1 MFSSD
6 APHSSK
12 RAELIRPFYVM
23 EAVRA
28 AQELEAAGHEVLHLE
43 VGQPSTMAPQLV
55 REAAHKALDNDVLGY
70 TMPHGLPKLRNA
82 IAGWYDTNYGL
93 DVDPGRLIVTPG
105 ASGSCAVAFLSL
117 FDVGDRVGVI
127 EPGYPCY
134 RNDLA
139 VLGIDVVNIPVG
151 PETGYR
157 PTPEILDA
165 HGPLD
170 GLVLASPSNPTGTVL
185 SLEELSK
192 LSTWAARS
200 GTHLVVDEIYHGI
213 TYDQPAPTALQLD
226 NPNITV
232 FNSFSK
238 YWSMTGWRLG
248 WIVVPDGLSGPFE
261 RVLANLLI
269 SAPTL
274 SQVGGIAAFDSIDEC
289 EANVA
294 RYAAN
299 REILLGGLPAAGIDK
314 IAPPDGAFY
323 VWADVEHLLEPND
336 CSNAQELCTR
346 WLNETGVAATPGIDF
361 DTVRGDH
368 FVRFSYAGSAEH
380 ITKAVERLATW
391 CS

>member
-1 MFSSD
+1 
-6 APHSSK
+6 
-12 RAELIRPFYVM
+12 M

-28 AQELEAAGHEVLHLE
+28 AQELEAAGHEILHLE
-43 VGQPSTMAPQLV
+43 VGQPSTMAPKKV
-55 REAAHKALDNDVLGY
+55 RDVAHKALDTNVLGY
-70 TMPHGLPKLRNA
+70 TMPHGIPELRNG
-82 IAGWYDTNYGL
+82 IAQWYDTRYGL
-93 DVDPGRLIVTPG
+93 QVDPGRVIITPG

-139 VLGIDVVNIPVG
+139 VLGIDVVSIPVG
-151 PETGYR
+151 PDTGYR
-157 PTPEILDA
+157 PTPDTLSNY
-165 HGPLD
+165 GNLD

-185 SLEELSK
+185 NLAELTA
-192 LSTWAARS
+192 LSDWAAAA

-213 TYDQPAPTALQLD
+213 TYDKPAPSALGLD

-248 WIVVPDGLSGPFE
+248 WIVVPEGMFDPFE

-274 SQVGGIAAFDSIDEC
+274 SQIGGVAALDSIDEC

-294 RYAAN
+294 RYAEN
-299 REILLGGLPAAGIDK
+299 RTILLEGLPTAGITD

-323 VWADVEHLLEPND
+323 VWADVGHLLESHG
-336 CSNAQELCTR
+336 CANAQELCSR
-346 WLNETGVAATPGIDF
+346 WLNEIGVAATPGIDF
-361 DTVRGDH
+361 DIERGH
-368 FVRFSYAGSAEH
+368 RFVRFSYAGSAAD
-380 ITKAVERLATW
+380 ITVAIERLATW
-391 CS
+391 CAAPTPS